1 MKAERVVG
9 LYIRVS
15 TSDQHPEM
23 QEQELVE
30 YVQCHDWTLYRIYR
44 DDGVTGARE
53 DRPGLNALRS
63 DVKRGRVNLVAVWSL
78 DRMARSVRQLVE
90 LAEEFNSHGVDFVS
104 LKQSI
109 DTVSPAGRL
118 TYHVLSA
125 VAEFERELLRE
136 RVKSGLVQARRKG
149 KRLGRPALRRFD
161 ADEIEEV
168 RKLRRRGASVRSLAI
183 RFGTTQYIIS
193 KLSERRENARAPK
206 N

>member
-1 MKAERVVG
+1 METKRVAA
-9 LYIRVS
+9 YIRVS
-15 TSDQHPEM
+15 TNEQDVGM

-30 YVQCHDWTLYRIYR
+30 YVKRRNWTLYKIYS
-44 DDGVTGARE
+44 DNGVSGARE
-53 DRPGLNALRS
+53 DRPGLNALLS

-90 LAEEFNSHGVDFVS
+90 LAAEFNSHGVDFVA
-104 LKQSI
+104 LRQSI

-125 VAEFERELLRE
+125 VAEFERELLRD
-136 RVKSGLVQARRKG
+136 RVRAGLAQARRKG

-161 ADEIEEV
+161 TDEIEEI
-168 RKLRRRGASVRSLAI
+168 RKLRRDGSSVRSLAI
-183 RFGTTQYIIS
+183 RFGTTQYLIT
-193 KLSERRENARAPK
+193 KLAEGKREHTAPK

>member
-1 MKAERVVG
+1 METKRVA
-9 LYIRVS
+9 LYTRVS
-15 TSDQHPEM
+15 TNDQHPEM
-23 QEQELVE
+23 QEQELLD
-30 YVQCHDWTLYRIYR
+30 YVKRRNWTLYKIYS
-44 DDGVTGARE
+44 DNGVSGASE
-53 DRPGLNALRS
+53 NRPGLNALLS

-90 LAEEFNSHGVDFVS
+90 LAAEFNAHGVDFVA
-104 LKQSI
+104 LRQSI

-136 RVKSGLVQARRKG
+136 RVKAGLAQARRNG

-161 ADEIEEV
+161 TDEIEEI
-168 RKLRRRGASVRSLAI
+168 RKLRRRGASIRGLAI
-183 RFGTTQYIIS
+183 KFQTTQYIVSRMVEKTI
-193 KLSERRENARAPK
+193 NASTPK

>member
-30 YVQCHDWTLYRIYR
+30 YVQCHGWTLYRIYR

-183 RFGTTQYIIS
+183 RFATT
-193 KLSERRENARAPK
+193 
-206 N
+206 

>member
-1 MKAERVVG
+1 MEAKRVVG

-30 YVQCHDWTLYRIYR
+30 YVKRHNWTLHRIYR

-90 LAEEFNSHGVDFVS
+90 LAEEFNSHSVDFVS

-136 RVKSGLVQARRKG
+136 RVRSGLVQARRKG

-161 ADEIEEV
+161 ADEIDEIRE
-168 RKLRRRGASVRSLAI
+168 LRSRGASVRSLAI
-183 RFGTTQYIIS
+183 RFGTTQYIVS
-193 KLSERRENARAPK
+193 KLSERRQDAHAPK